1 MRISAN
7 GAFAHVEYVFAAIK
21 GYKKIALIYSCF
33 ERSEIALRGFT
44 ANISIG
50 NANLYPE
57 KDAGGDITIFPK
69 TQTINYHTKLMRGKE
84 PINHALCISEE
95 LNETYIVTSKESQ
108 DKDIYNWLMNHFDL
122 PLLTDWMP
130 YLREAG
136 KEYVSQ
142 IETEVYGVAPEWAE
156 NALV

>member
-50 NANLYPE
+50 NVNLYPE
-57 KDAGGDITIFPK
+57 
-69 TQTINYHTKLMRGKE
+69 
-84 PINHALCISEE
+84 
-95 LNETYIVTSKESQ
+95 
-108 DKDIYNWLMNHFDL
+108 
-122 PLLTDWMP
+122 
-130 YLREAG
+130 
-136 KEYVSQ
+136 
-142 IETEVYGVAPEWAE
+142 
-156 NALV
+156 

>member
-50 NANLYPE
+50 NVNLYPE
-57 KDAGGDITIFPK
+57 QDSGGDIMISK
-69 TQTINYHTKLMRGKE
+69 HTK
-84 PINHALCISEE
+84 
-95 LNETYIVTSKESQ
+95 
-108 DKDIYNWLMNHFDL
+108 
-122 PLLTDWMP
+122 
-130 YLREAG
+130 
-136 KEYVSQ
+136 
-142 IETEVYGVAPEWAE
+142 
-156 NALV
+156 